1 MPILVKG
8 DNVRSETKANARH
21 GRLQAAR
28 ESVGYYTI
36 TTEILVRSLANFYC
50 HKADKHMNL

>member
-28 ESVGYYTI
+28 ESVGYFTI

-50 HKADKHMNL
+50 H